1 MEEGSRL
8 LQIMLQS
15 SFCILSSGLKSVAKL
30 LRLKLEFKY
39 LLNFRI
45 DRCRYWFYEV
55 LLAEVVRT
63 FHIEW
68 RSRSDGSRR
77 FLGTYLTNCWPL
89 HFTL

>member
-45 DRCRYWFYEV
+45 DRCRY
-55 LLAEVVRT
+55 
-63 FHIEW
+63 
-68 RSRSDGSRR
+68 
-77 FLGTYLTNCWPL
+77 
-89 HFTL
+89 